1 MSYDR
6 IPGLS
11 VGIVHKGKL
20 VYSKGF
26 GYADVAAH
34 RKATAQTCYRV
45 ASISKTFTAIAI
57 MQLVERNKIKL
68 KEPIGTYLRWL
79 PRDMGKLT
87 VGDLLSHRSGTLR
100 DGDTHHWADNAFP
113 DRKGL
118 RRSIVNTH
126 PLGKLRHHFKYSNF
140 AYALLGQIIESVGR
154 IPYER
159 YVTEHI
165 INKLALKHTLPEY
178 STQVKRWLAKGYTR
192 PIPRE
197 KQRAVPHVRT
207 NSYASATGFLSN
219 VPDLAAYLT
228 SISHNKLI
236 RGKTLSQMTRK
247 ISRTRIKT
255 EGDWYGLGLRVW
267 KIRKHTLIGHTG
279 SFAGFR
285 SAVMMD
291 TKSDVGIVLLANSTD
306 MRVTD
311 ATRGIID
318 MIFGLPEILA
328 LSKTKKPSRNEKR
341 IEGTYRG
348 LWQDITIV
356 GIGADLLAFNP
367 HTDSPLSGAAILR
380 NTGKGKFTIEI
391 GDGFDNN
398 GERVTFLGKRRAH
411 TLMWGS
417 MPYKRVSN

>member
-1 MSYDR
+1 MFYDH
-6 IPGLS
+6 ISGLS
-11 VGIVHKGKL
+11 VGIVHRGKL

-34 RKATAQTCYRV
+34 RKATAQTCYRI

-57 MQLVERNKIKL
+57 MQLVERKKLKL
-68 KEPIGTYLRWL
+68 KEPIGTYLPWL
-79 PRDMGKLT
+79 PRDFRKLT
-87 VGDLLSHRSGTLR
+87 VDELLSHKSGALR

-140 AYALLGQIIESVGR
+140 AYALLGQIIENVGNTS
-154 IPYER
+154 YER
-159 YVTEHI
+159 HVTKHI

-178 STQVKRWLAKGYTR
+178 STRAKRWLAKGYTR
-192 PIPRE
+192 PVPRE
-197 KQRAVPHVRT
+197 KQRTVLHVRT

-228 SISHNKLI
+228 AISHGKLI
-236 RGKTLSQMTRK
+236 HNKTLSKMARK
-247 ISRTRIKT
+247 VSRTRTKT
-255 EGDWYGLGLRVW
+255 EDDWYGLGLRIW
-267 KIRKHTLIGHTG
+267 KIRKHTFIGHTG

-285 SAVMMD
+285 SAIMMD
-291 TKSDVGIVLLANSTD
+291 PKSDIGIILLANSTD
-306 MRVTD
+306 MKVTD
-311 ATRGIID
+311 AARGIANA
-318 MIFGLPEILA
+318 IFGISGFFAP
-328 LSKTKKPSRNEKR
+328 SNTKRPSRNTQR

-348 LWQDITIV
+348 LWQDITVV

-367 HTDSPLSGAAILR
+367 DTDSPLSGAAILR
-380 NTGKGKFTIEI
+380 DVDKGKFVIEV
-391 GDGFDNN
+391 GDGFDSN
-398 GERVTFLGKRRAH
+398 GEYATFLGKQRAH

-417 MPYKRVSN
+417 MSYKRVAK